1 MSQGS
6 MEEEKVPLVQ
16 NLFPSDEDIHVS
28 ESEKPHRDGLMQKL
42 QKVYKDSVGD
52 NKQLQQQRRLQERMG
67 KKDYSVSL
75 IAAISQERLEAA

>member
-1 MSQGS
+1 
-6 MEEEKVPLVQ
+6 
-16 NLFPSDEDIHVS
+16 
-28 ESEKPHRDGLMQKL
+28 
-42 QKVYKDSVGD
+42 VYKESVGD